1 MIVKEKNTYLDRKLS
16 PCLCI
21 EESKFIFENNK
32 IFSSY
37 QDNFVYKCSFIK
49 EIEEQFITSN
59 FDIILTPKSSWNK
72 NNKEYVFINT
82 DTVVRHNDSSRLN
95 LRDSNM
101 INHTDKE
108 NLFIIANKSR
118 LRIGKKLLD
127 KIKILHKILGF
138 TI

>member
-37 QDNFVYKCSFIK
+37 KYNFVYECSFVR
-49 EIEEQFITSN
+49 EEEEQFITSN
-59 FDIILTPKSSWNK
+59 FDIILTPNSSWNK

-82 DTVVRHNDSSRLN
+82 NTVVKHNDSSRLN

-108 NLFIIANKSR
+108 NLFIIANRSR
-118 LRIGKKLLD
+118 ARIGIKLFD
-127 KIKILHKILGF
+127 KIKILHNILGF